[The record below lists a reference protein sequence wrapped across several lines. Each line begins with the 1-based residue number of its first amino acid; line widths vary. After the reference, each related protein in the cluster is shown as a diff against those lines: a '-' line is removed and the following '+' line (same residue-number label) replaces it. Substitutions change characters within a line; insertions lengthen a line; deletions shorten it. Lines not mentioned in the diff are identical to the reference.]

1 MKILMLFPPQ
11 WTPLN
16 PHFSLA
22 SLTSQLRNKGHE
34 VKIRD
39 LNIEFYN
46 EILTK
51 NHLVNCVDQLAKT
64 KDDLFNVMLE
74 EYSEEK
80 TVKDYSEDFQK
91 KLVKYEKIKDF
102 LNNRPDDLKNIPEE
116 VEDAVAIMKDKE
128 RFYDPSTVIQA
139 LNTLDKALEI
149 ASLPYAPTLIEL
161 HTLEN
166 PFFKLTMD
174 SIKEHCQDTETNMFY
189 DFYQK
194 ILSEIISENADMI
207 GISINSSSQIVGGLT
222 LAMLLMRAKESLSLG
237 VHINIGG
244 NFFAR
249 VTEVIEKEPEFFN
262 LFCDSLVVEEG
273 EKPIVELAE
282 FLDGKRNIDQVSNL
296 LYLEGNTVKVNEIA
310 IPLKLNDLAF
320 QSLEGFPLNQYFT
333 PDIVLSIQSSRGCY
347 WKKCTFCDHD
357 FGQNYNIKDIDRLIE
372 EIKYVQD
379 NFGISHFE
387 FIDESIS
394 PAYLKEMS
402 KNVIES
408 GREIFWFNNAR
419 LETEFTK
426 DAFELYNKAGARMLL
441 WGVESGSERIMKLI
455 NKGIDL
461 GKRMSI
467 LKDSVESG
475 IWNFAFIFFGFP
487 GETREE
493 AQKTIDMICSNTDI
507 ISSYGRSVFTLG
519 KHTRLR
525 DEPEKFKITK
535 IYKNQEA
542 FSPSYHFE
550 TSEGMNAREI
560 SEMSNHCSVSCAKA
574 YNGPLWMHLR
584 YREIIFLYIC
594 KYGAKSTM
602 DCKVMV

>member
-1 MKILMLFPPQ
+1 MPKKSEKSFFYIEED
-11 WTPLN
+11 
-16 PHFSLA
+16 SKE
-22 SLTSQLRNKGHE
+22 NK
-34 VKIRD
+34 KNRIYW
-39 LNIEFYN
+39 YN
-46 EILTK
+46 EEK
-51 NHLVNCVDQLAKT
+51 NP
-64 KDDLFNVMLE
+64 
-74 EYSEEK
+74 
-80 TVKDYSEDFQK
+80 QK
-91 KLVKYEKIKDF
+91 IGY
-102 LNNRPDDLKNIPEE
+102 
-116 VEDAVAIMKDKE
+116 
-128 RFYDPSTVIQA
+128 
-139 LNTLDKALEI
+139 
-149 ASLPYAPTLIEL
+149 LID
-161 HTLEN
+161 N

-174 SIKEHCQDTETNMFY
+174 SIKEHCQDTSTNIFY

-194 ILSEIISENADMI
+194 KLPEILLEDADMI

-222 LAMLLMRAKESLSLG
+222 LAMLLMRAKKSQD

-249 VTEVIEKEPEFFN
+249 VTEIIENTPEFFD
-262 LFCDSLVVEEG
+262 LFCDSLVIEEG

-282 FLDGKRNIDQVSNL
+282 FLDGKRNIEHVSNL
-296 LYLEGNTVKVNEIA
+296 LYLEENIVKVNEKT
-310 IPLKLNDLAF
+310 IPLKLNELAF
-320 QSLEGFPLNQYFT
+320 QSLEGFPLDLYLT

-357 FGQNYNIKDIDRLIE
+357 FGQNYNIKDVDRLVE

-402 KNVIES
+402 EKVIES
-408 GREIFWFNNAR
+408 GREICWFNNAR

-426 DAFELYNKAGARMLL
+426 EALELYYKAGARMLL
-441 WGVESGSERIMKLI
+441 WGVESGSDRIMKLI
-455 NKGIDL
+455 NKGIDI

-487 GETREE
+487 SETKED

-525 DEPEKFKITK
+525 DEPEKFSITK
-535 IYKNQEA
+535 IYKNEEE

-550 TSEGMNAREI
+550 TSEGMNAAEI
-560 SEMSNHCSVSCAKA
+560 SEMAKICSSKCAEA

-584 YREIIFLYIC
+584 YREILFLYIC
-594 KYGAKSTM
+594 KYGAKATM
-602 DCKVMV
+602 DCKISL